1 MGRNLIWSTTRIYF
15 RIFIGALG
23 AIFVCDNFIMV
34 DDINIANYAD
44 DNTPFVSGDT
54 SLNVITSLEQATE
67 RLYEWFT
74 NNRMKDTHD
83 KWYLLM
89 ITLTPIPI
97 KVKRYIKNSDNEKLL
112 GVAVDA
118 NLNFSRHLEN
128 ILKKLVKVQVLARI
142 APYISI
148 PKRKLLINSSLLP
161 PYLDML

>member
-1 MGRNLIWSTTRIYF
+1 
-15 RIFIGALG
+15 
-23 AIFVCDNFIMV
+23 MV

-74 NNRMKDTHD
+74 NNHIKDTHD

-97 KVKRYIKNSDNEKLL
+97 KVKKYIKNGDNEKLL
-112 GVAVDA
+112 GVAVDS
-118 NLNFSRHLEN
+118 NLNFNRHLEN
-128 ILKKLVKVQVLARI
+128 ILKKLAKVQVLVRI
-142 APYISI
+142 APFISI

>member
-1 MGRNLIWSTTRIYF
+1 M
-15 RIFIGALG
+15 
-23 AIFVCDNFIMV
+23 CDNFIMV

-97 KVKRYIKNSDNEKLL
+97 KVKRYIKNGDNEKLL
-112 GVAVDA
+112 GVTVDA
-118 NLNFSRHLEN
+118 SLNFNSLLEN
-128 ILKKLVKVQVLARI
+128 ILRKASKKVQVLART
-142 APYISI
+142 APYMSI
-148 PKRKLLINSSLLP
+148 PKRKLLINSFFMLFIF
-161 PYLDML
+161 PYLDMP